1 METPQSARLDT
12 EYIMTLYASMDP
24 PQRID
29 DTFSIFAVNGG
40 WAVGPQVNA
49 SIIQPAADW
58 LERLP
63 NACSR
68 IDVRLTLKTDDGALI
83 YVSYNGVIQHSET
96 SRARLM
102 KGEIVTST
110 DSYAIIAPTFRTS
123 HAKYTWLNTIQAIG
137 KLVELKL
144 GQGSFIK
151 YDVFAAN

>member
-1 METPQSARLDT
+1 METTRNAPLGT
-12 EYIMTLYASMDP
+12 EYIMTLSGQLDP

-29 DTFSIFAVNGG
+29 DTLSIFPVTTG
-40 WAVGPQVNA
+40 WAAGPQINA
-49 SIIQPAADW
+49 TVIQPAADW
-58 LERLP
+58 IERMP
-63 NACSR
+63 NGSSR

-83 YVSYNGVIQHSET
+83 YVSYNGVIRHTET
-96 SRARLM
+96 GRDRLM

-110 DSYAIIAPTFRTS
+110 DSYAIIAPIFRTS